1 MQTSH
6 PDVYAAGDVS
16 GGPEYVYVAAAGG
29 RVAAE
34 NAVKSLA
41 LGGESSEGPRDLD
54 LSIVPRVTFTSP
66 QVASVGITEEVARAA
81 GIRVDVSVLEMTQ
94 VPRALVAH
102 DARGLVK
109 IVAES
114 GSGRILGVHAV
125 EERRRVHG
133 RSRARDPLRPDG
145 ARYLRH
151 TASVPDVGREREA
164 RRAGIQHGCLR
175 SELLRMKPL
184 SMYIAAGVQSI
195 AIQAVGHV

>member
-125 EERRRVHG
+125 ATNAGEFMGEAALAIRFG
-133 RSRARDPLRPDG
+133 LTARDISGTLHP
-145 ARYLRH
+145 YL
-151 TASVPDVGREREA
+151 TWGESVKLAAQGFSMDVSA
-164 RRAGIQHGCLR
+164 
-175 SELLRMKPL
+175 L
-184 SMYIAAGVQSI
+184 SCCA
-195 AIQAVGHV
+195 